1 MTEKSGFF
9 MSHNGDR
16 RYNPAWLAEYI
27 KALVTTGVYSA
38 ELAVSAAGGMKVQVA
53 SGRAWVEGYL
63 YQLDGAKEFLV
74 ATAHGTLHRKD
85 TLVVRLDMT
94 TRTITAQLLT
104 GTPAANPTAP
114 PIVRD
119 ADTYDLKLAEI
130 YVAAGTT
137 AITQAMVTDFRL
149 DNDVCGLTVCTV
161 QEIPTSTFLAQMN
174 DDFSAWFNSVKGIL
188 GTDEAGNLLQMIETL
203 AATVDSNYTELSG
216 AITAL
221 QTTIKDDMAIST
233 KTRQALGI
241 SANAKLDDAL
251 YAAGKHVVLNIDFAP
266 SMVGKAYSITGAGL
280 TATVSGTVPS
290 SRNIQVPVLATNC
303 EYTAT
308 CNGVTVKMKTDEYY
322 GVYNFAVAPPL
333 SQCTPAEIGQI
344 AAAGLAPRVWS
355 IGDEIAITLSGNEV
369 ITVQI
374 YDFNHD
380 TLQAGGLAPITFGL
394 KDCMATTQKMNNSDT
409 NVNGWPG
416 SAMYSY
422 LNTTVYNKLPTAW
435 KNIIKPVKK
444 LTSHGNKLK
453 TIQTSND
460 KLFLFCEEEI
470 FGGTT
475 YAVPG
480 EGKQYPIFTD
490 AESRKKKL
498 SGQTSATR
506 WWERSPY
513 ASDATTFCGV
523 NSGGTPSGNYYA
535 SNAYGVAFGFCV

>member
-38 ELAVSAAGGMKVQVA
+38 ELAVSAHGGMTVSVA

-63 YQLDGAKEFLV
+63 YQLDGAKTMAV
-74 ATAHGTLHRKD
+74 QTAHGTLHRKD

-104 GTPAANPTAP
+104 GTPASNPTAP
-114 PIVRD
+114 AIVRD

-137 AITQAMVTDFRL
+137 AITQAMITDCRL
-149 DNDVCGLTVCTV
+149 DNSVCGLTVCTV
-161 QEIPTSTFLAQMN
+161 QQIPTSTFLAQMT
-174 DDFSAWFNSVKGIL
+174 DDFNTWFNGVKGIL
-188 GTDEAGNLLQMIETL
+188 GTDEAGNLLQMIEAL
-203 AATVDSNYTELSG
+203 EDTVDSNYTELSA
-216 AITAL
+216 AINAM
-221 QTTIKDDMAIST
+221 QTTIQNDMAIST

-241 SANAKLDDAL
+241 SSTAKLDDAL

-266 SMVGKAYSITGAGL
+266 GMVGKSYTITGAGL
-280 TATVSGTVPS
+280 TAAVTGTVPS
-290 SRNIQVPVLATNC
+290 SKNVQVPVLKTNC
-303 EYTAT
+303 EYTT
-308 CNGVTVKMKTDEYY
+308 VCNGVTVKMKTEEYY

-333 SQCTPAEIGQI
+333 AQCTPAEIGQI
-344 AAAGLAPRVWS
+344 AAAGLAPRVWK

-498 SGQTSATR
+498 SGQTSASI
-506 WWERSPY
+506 WWERSPN
-513 ASDATTFCGV
+513 ASNATTFCKVSSDGEIGRAHV
-523 NSGGTPSGNYYA
+523 
-535 SNAYGVAFGFCV
+535 

>member
-38 ELAVSAAGGMKVQVA
+38 ELAVSAPGGMNVAVA
-53 SGRAWVEGYL
+53 SGRAWLEGYL
-63 YQLDGAKEFLV
+63 YQLDGPKTMAV
-74 ATAHGTLHRKD
+74 QTAHATLHRKD

-94 TRTITAQLLT
+94 TRVITAQLLT
-104 GTPAANPTAP
+104 GTPASTPTAP
-114 PIVRD
+114 AIVRD

-137 AITQAMVTDFRL
+137 AITQAMVTDCRL
-149 DNDVCGLTVCTV
+149 DNSVCGLTVCTV
-161 QEIPTSTFLAQMN
+161 QQIPTSTFLAQMT
-174 DDFSAWFNSVKGIL
+174 DDFNTWFNGVKGIL
-188 GTDEAGNLLQMIETL
+188 GTDEAGNLLQMIEAL
-203 AATVDSNYTELSG
+203 EDTVDNNYTELNA
-216 AITAL
+216 AITGL
-221 QTTIKDDMAIST
+221 QTTIQNDMAIST

-241 SANAKLDDAL
+241 SSTAKLDDAL
-251 YAAGKHVVLNIDFAP
+251 YAAGKHIVLNIDFAP
-266 SMVGKAYSITGAGL
+266 GMVGKSYTITGAGL
-280 TATVSGTVPS
+280 TAAVTGTVPAS
-290 SRNIQVPVLATNC
+290 KNVQVPVLATNC

-308 CNGVTVKMKTDEYY
+308 CNGVTVKMKTEEYF

-333 SQCTPAEIGQI
+333 AQCTPAEIGQI
-344 AAAGLAPRVWS
+344 AAAGLAPRVWK
-355 IGDEIAITLSGNEV
+355 IGDQTTITLTGNEV

-394 KDCMATTQKMNNSDT
+394 KDCLKDAKAMNGSNT

-416 SAMYSY
+416 SSMYSY
-422 LNTTVYNKLPTAW
+422 LNTTIYGKLPTAW

-444 LTSHGNKLK
+444 LTSHGNQLK

-498 SGQTSATR
+498 SGQTSTTP
-506 WWERSPY
+506 WWERSPN
-513 ASDATTFCGV
+513 ASSATTFCNVRTGGAPD
-523 NSGGTPSGNYYA
+523 NSVA
-535 SNAYGVAFGFCV
+535 SYTCGVAFGFCV